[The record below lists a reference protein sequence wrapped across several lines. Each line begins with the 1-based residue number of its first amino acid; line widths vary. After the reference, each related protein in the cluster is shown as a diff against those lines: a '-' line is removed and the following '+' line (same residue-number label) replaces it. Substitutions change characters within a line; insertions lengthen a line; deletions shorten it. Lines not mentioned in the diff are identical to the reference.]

1 MKRERFWF
9 GVTLCF
15 VPVVLLLLALGPFN
29 KENRSGPVEGHV
41 SIHGRPMT
49 GGHIW
54 FVPDDLNL
62 QPAGGRVD
70 NRGHYRIGPSWYRK
84 GTSSEARYRICLI
97 PKPRRAAWGEPSDL
111 DWVGTFGVGADPG
124 NTEPMG
130 PTKVASRSLRR
141 LSDPSTSDLEV
152 RLDSRPAQI
161 DIAL

>member
-15 VPVVLLLLALGPFN
+15 VPVVLLLRALGPSI
-29 KENRSGPVEGHV
+29 KGDRSGPVEGHV

-49 GGHIW
+49 GGLIY
-54 FVPDDLNL
+54 FVPDDLDL
-62 QPAGGRVD
+62 QAAIGRVD
-70 NRGHYRIGPSWYRK
+70 NKGHYTIGPSWYRK
-84 GTSSEARYRICLI
+84 GTSGDARYRICLI
-97 PKPRRAAWGEPSDL
+97 PKPRRAASGEPSDL
-111 DWVGTFGVGADPG
+111 DWVGTFGADADPG
-124 NTEPMG
+124 NPEPMG

-152 RLDSRPAQI
+152 RLDSGPAQI